1 MTLPFFVASDIDDM
15 LPPCSGKEINS
26 VKSLIPMN
34 EFGLMADT
42 KGLVR
47 VDSRFVADRF
57 GKEHKNVL
65 RIINGICSEES
76 GYSWEFTELNF
87 EPSRYFDSTG
97 RKLPCYMLTRE
108 GFAVVV
114 MGFTGPEADRFKE
127 WFVNRF
133 KEMEHQLKALQC
145 NREMH
150 PRLMEAI
157 RMAHENPQPYHYSNE
172 LNMLNRIVIGMTAKE
187 FREKHSLQKD
197 EHIRP
202 HMTTEQLEPMD
213 RLQQVDCGF
222 VLSIPDFKE
231 RRAKLEWY
239 AAQMMAA

>member
-1 MTLPFFVASDIDDM
+1 MKT
-15 LPPCSGKEINS
+15 
-26 VKSLIPMN
+26 LIPLN

-47 VDSRFVADRF
+47 VDSRFVAERF
-57 GKEHKNVL
+57 DKEHKNVL

-76 GYSWEFTELNF
+76 GYSREFTKLNF
-87 EPSRYFDSTG
+87 EPSKYVDPTG

-133 KEMEHQLKALQC
+133 KEMERQLKALQG

-157 RMAHENPQPYHYSNE
+157 CLAHEDPKPYHYSNE
-172 LNMLNRIVIGMTAKE
+172 LNMLNRIVTGMSAKE
-187 FREKHSLQKD
+187 FREAYGLRKD
-197 EHIRP
+197 EPIRP
-202 HMTTEQLEPMD
+202 YMTTDQLKLMD
-213 RLQQVDCGF
+213 CLQQFDVGF
-222 VLSIPDFKE
+222 VVSIPVFPE
-231 RRAKLEWY
+231 RRAKLEWC
-239 AAQMMAA
+239 ARQLRNVA

>member
-1 MTLPFFVASDIDDM
+1 MKI
-15 LPPCSGKEINS
+15 
-26 VKSLIPMN
+26 LIPLN

-47 VDSRFVADRF
+47 VDSRFVAERF
-57 GKEHKNVL
+57 DKEHKNVL

-76 GYSWEFTELNF
+76 GYSREFTKLNF
-87 EPSRYFDSTG
+87 EPSKYVDPTG

-133 KEMEHQLKALQC
+133 KEMERLLKALQG

-150 PRLMEAI
+150 PQLMEAI
-157 RMAHENPQPYHYSNE
+157 RLAHKDPKPYHYSNE

-187 FREKHSLQKD
+187 YRVKPGLPKD
-197 EHIRP
+197 EPIRP
-202 HMTTEQLEPMD
+202 HMTTEQLKLMD
-213 RLQQVDCGF
+213 RLQQFDVGF
-222 VLSIPDFKE
+222 VVSIPDYNE
-231 RRAKLEWY
+231 RRTKLDWC
-239 AAQMMAA
+239 AAQLTAAYFLHP

>member
-1 MTLPFFVASDIDDM
+1 MISYALIFFVATDDA
-15 LPPCSGKEINS
+15 LPLCSRKEIIM
-26 VKSLIPMN
+26 KTLIPLN

-47 VDSRFVADRF
+47 VDSRFVAERF
-57 GKEHKNVL
+57 DKEHKNVL

-76 GYSWEFTELNF
+76 GYSREFTELNF
-87 EPSRYFDSTG
+87 EPSKYVDPTG

-133 KEMEHQLKALQC
+133 KEMERLLKALQG

-150 PRLMEAI
+150 PQLMEAI
-157 RMAHENPQPYHYSNE
+157 RLAHKDPKPYHYSNE

-187 FREKHSLQKD
+187 YRVKHGLPKD
-197 EHIRP
+197 EPIRP
-202 HMTTEQLEPMD
+202 HMTTEQLKLMD
-213 RLQQVDCGF
+213 RLQQFDVGF
-222 VLSIPDFKE
+222 VVSIPDYNE
-231 RRAKLEWY
+231 RRTKLEWC
-239 AAQMMAA
+239 AAQLTAA